1 MSSSAGD
8 PTLPQ
13 LVSVRDDDV
22 ARGDDSQFKVLI
34 TVHLWSTWLEV
45 AVEQAEEARRA
56 RDEMTRLRSEGKEFA
71 VQLGSEFRASVV
83 AVAASAHALDA
94 LYGSTVIPRSAR
106 GHGQNRPGRI
116 REALKRVF
124 NTGRVNTP
132 WVAQFDWLFDLRNP
146 VIHAEEQPAEPVPHP
161 AAGNTAPEHA
171 RYSVE
176 AAEQAV
182 DFALS
187 VFRWCV
193 DHPRPDATSWAAAM
207 RPLVELMERRRSWPS
222 P

>member
-1 MSSSAGD
+1 VSSSAGG

-13 LVSVRDDDV
+13 LVSVHDDDV
-22 ARGDDSQFKVLI
+22 AWGDDSQYKVLV

-106 GHGQNRPGRI
+106 GHGQNRPGKI

-124 NTGRVNTP
+124 NTGPVNKP
-132 WVAQFDWLFDLRNP
+132 WVAEFDWLFDLRDP
-146 VIHAEEQPAEPVPHP
+146 VIHAEEKPAETVPHP
-161 AAGNTAPEHA
+161 AGGTPHPSTPATRWRQQSEPWTSPCRSSGGAWTIRGPTRQAGQL
-171 RYSVE
+171 RCVRL
-176 AAEQAV
+176 
-182 DFALS
+182 LS
-187 VFRWCV
+187 
-193 DHPRPDATSWAAAM
+193 
-207 RPLVELMERRRSWPS
+207 
-222 P
+222 